1 MTSPQIQYCDNVAL
15 WGVTA
20 PHQEE
25 CWICRD
31 YPCHPCASPRTL
43 RYLRRQKRTSVRG
56 SSVYSGSGS
65 DQSSDVSAKRSAG
78 VVRQRARLD
87 EYNRQAQLAK
97 AKRAIVVSI
106 QNKRRD
112 SFRGL
117 REALVLVA
125 TYNGPFLQ
133 SKGDKA
139 RAALFLRNHGLA
151 RLFISNWAEDVKW
164 QWIDNQ
170 VATRVT
176 VN

>member
-1 MTSPQIQYCDNVAL
+1 MTSPQNQQCDNITL

-20 PHQEE
+20 PHHEE

-31 YPCHPCASPRTL
+31 YTRDPWASPRTL
-43 RYLRRQKRTSVRG
+43 RYLRRQKRTSLRG
-56 SSVYSGSGS
+56 SSVYSSSES
-65 DQSSDVSAKRSAG
+65 DRSFGISAKRGAG
-78 VVRQRARLD
+78 VARQRARLD
-87 EYNRQAQLAK
+87 EYNRQTELAK

-117 REALVLVA
+117 REALVQVA

-133 SKGDKA
+133 RKGDKA

-151 RLFISNWAEDVKW
+151 RLFISNWADEVKW

-170 VATRVT
+170 VATQVT